1 MNVSFLLPVF
11 NTDKTLLRICINS
24 ILHALGA
31 GYGSAVS
38 ISLSTRVQLR
48 DTPVKRE
55 PDDPH
60 GLILA
65 VVETWSGAG
74 LTMPDAEELH

>member
-1 MNVSFLLPVF
+1 MAVLG
-11 NTDKTLLRICINS
+11 RGEGHGGIS

-55 PDDPH
+55 PEDPH
-60 GLILA
+60 G
-65 VVETWSGAG
+65 
-74 LTMPDAEELH
+74 